1 MASSKA
7 FPEQRS
13 CAMTALRRFPHRSDT
28 CSHPCRCRGP
38 DSWGIFSLSKP
49 EPYVTW
55 MRNFSHTGFSACCVE
70 CELKALDPRHCHP
83 EAQPKDLLQHRR
95 TETSVAWL
103 FNQKSG
109 PHVRGRGALPRAS
122 SQMLQEVLR
131 LRLRMT
137 PEDNNSRHL

>member
-70 CELKALDPRHCHP
+70 CEQKRWTQDIVILRRS
-83 EAQPKDLLQHRR
+83 RR
-95 TETSVAWL
+95 TSCNIVELRRRLRGSSSK
-103 FNQKSG
+103 NQVLTYS
-109 PHVRGRGALPRAS
+109 GRGALPRAS
-122 SQMLQEVLR
+122 SQTLLQEVLR
-131 LRLRMT
+131 LGLR
-137 PEDNNSRHL
+137 